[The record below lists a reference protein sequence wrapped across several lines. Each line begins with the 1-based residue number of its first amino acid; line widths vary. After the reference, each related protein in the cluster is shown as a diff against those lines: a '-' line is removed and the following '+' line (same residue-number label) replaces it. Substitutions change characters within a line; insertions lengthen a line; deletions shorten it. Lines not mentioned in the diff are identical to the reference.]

1 MMMTRMMTMTTEN
14 TDPFGDTMGWVQ
26 GWAHRKRFVVMVGGW
41 RPVGQ
46 YDTLREAQR
55 KAATCISKQVEI
67 LEREAGT
74 FPIRGH
80 QFQSRSRPEFVGEE
94 E

>member
-1 MMMTRMMTMTTEN
+1 MMTMTTED
-14 TDPFGDTMGWVQ
+14 TDPFSDRMGWVQ

-55 KAATCISKQVEI
+55 KAETCISKQVEI
-67 LEREAGT
+67 LEREAGS
-74 FPIRGH
+74 FPIRGFSKRF
-80 QFQSRSRPEFVGEE
+80 QFQSRSRPEIAGEE

>member
-1 MMMTRMMTMTTEN
+1 MMTMTTED
-14 TDPFGDTMGWVQ
+14 TDPFGDRMGWVQ

-55 KAATCISKQVEI
+55 KAETCISKQVEI
-67 LEREAGT
+67 LEREAGS
-74 FPIRGH
+74 FPIRGFSKRF
-80 QFQSRSRPEFVGEE
+80 QFQSRSRPEIAGEE